1 MALTMAS
8 ALELL
13 RKHDQLRE
21 VIQGD
26 RWTLDQPA
34 DHHLLKPFT
43 DVTYDTRQA
52 GPGSLLFCKGHF
64 LPEYMDACGP
74 EGPAAYVAQQDL
86 SAHTSA
92 PGIIVN
98 DVRKSMSLL
107 SAAFYGYPQNQL
119 TLVGITGTKGKTT
132 TAYYLHAMLGELSGG
147 RAALFSSVDNCLD
160 GRHYVESQLTTPESL
175 DLFRMMRQAV
185 DEGMRYL
192 VMEVSSQAYKV
203 DRVYGLTFDLGAFLN
218 ISPDHV
224 SPMEHPT
231 FEDYLYCKRRIAYN
245 SRQLVMGADIQRAD
259 LIRQDASAAGIP
271 VTTFGFGG
279 QEADFVARKAP
290 GKGNDYLIGPS
301 SGPMTAIDLSIAGDF
316 NALNAIA
323 AFAMLNRLGLEP
335 DADALHAMEKVR
347 IAGRME
353 CFQADNRIVYVD
365 YAHNYAS
372 MKALLDFVDER
383 YGERKPEITLVCGA
397 TGGRGID
404 RRKGIVQASQD
415 RIDRLILTADD
426 ENEESS
432 EHVDQEMLSFVTNAN
447 LKTSMVL
454 DRTQAIEQGLGQ
466 PGQPGDRLRIILV
479 TGKGEERWFK
489 NKGRHVPYEGDD
501 HVVARL
507 LGTKS
512 YDLGAT
518 GAAKV

>member
-1 MALTMAS
+1 
-8 ALELL
+8 
-13 RKHDQLRE
+13 
-21 VIQGD
+21 
-26 RWTLDQPA
+26 
-34 DHHLLKPFT
+34 
-43 DVTYDTRQA
+43 
-52 GPGSLLFCKGHF
+52 
-64 LPEYMDACGP
+64 
-74 EGPAAYVAQQDL
+74 
-86 SAHTSA
+86 
-92 PGIIVN
+92 
-98 DVRKSMSLL
+98 
-107 SAAFYGYPQNQL
+107 
-119 TLVGITGTKGKTT
+119 
-132 TAYYLHAMLGELSGG
+132 
-147 RAALFSSVDNCLD
+147 
-160 GRHYVESQLTTPESL
+160 
-175 DLFRMMRQAV
+175 
-185 DEGMRYL
+185 
-192 VMEVSSQAYKV
+192 
-203 DRVYGLTFDLGAFLN
+203 
-218 ISPDHV
+218 
-224 SPMEHPT
+224 
-231 FEDYLYCKRRIAYN
+231 
-245 SRQLVMGADIQRAD
+245 MGADIQRAD
-259 LIRQDASAAGIP
+259 LIRQDARAAGIP
-271 VTTFGFGG
+271 VTTFGFGQ

-301 SGPMTAIDLSIAGDF
+301 SGPMTPISLSIAGDF

-335 DADALHAMEKVR
+335 DADALHAMEKIR

-404 RRKGIVQASQD
+404 RRKGIVQAAQD

-489 NKGRHVPYEGDD
+489 NKGRHVPYEGD

>member
-8 ALELL
+8 TLELL
-13 RKHDQLRE
+13 HEHDQLRE

-26 RWTLDQPA
+26 RWTLDSPKDIQPSR
-34 DHHLLKPFT
+34 PFT

-64 LPEYMDACGP
+64 LPEYLDSCGP

-86 SAHTSA
+86 SAHTKA

-107 SAAFYGYPQNQL
+107 ASAFYGRPQDRL

-132 TAYYLHAMLGELSGG
+132 TAYFLQAMLSRLSGG
-147 RAALFSSVDNCLD
+147 RAALLSSVDNCLD
-160 GRHYVESQLTTPESL
+160 GRHYQESQLTTPESL
-175 DLFRMMRQAV
+175 DLFRMMRHAV
-185 DEGMRYL
+185 DAGMRYL

-259 LIRQDASAAGIP
+259 LIRQDASTAGIP

-383 YGERKPEITLVCGA
+383 YGERHPQITLVCGA

-415 RIDRLILTADD
+415 RIDRLILTSDD

-432 EHVDQEMLSFVTNAN
+432 EHVDREMLSFVTNAN
-447 LKTSMVL
+447 LETSMVL